1 MEILSSV
8 RGASH
13 GLIILQIVVKDVGA
27 FMMMSW
33 PILGTVLVRRR
44 GRDGR
49 RGGVRLGIVVLRDV
63 EKAARD
69 RFEGPELG
77 ESQTL

>member
-1 MEILSSV
+1 M

-13 GLIILQIVVKDVGA
+13 GLITLHIAVKDVGA

-33 PILGTVLVRRR
+33 PILQLYYGGMGTVSVRRR
-44 GRDGR
+44 GRE
-49 RGGVRLGIVVLRDV
+49 GVRFGVVVLRDV

-69 RFEGPELG
+69 RLEGPELG
-77 ESQTL
+77 ESEAL